1 MVDGIP
7 VHAVVR
13 GQGPD
18 VILIHGA
25 SGNARDFT
33 FDLVDRLDDHYRVI
47 AFDRPGLGYTGRV
60 TQAVNDPNGPR
71 PETPSEQAILLEAAA
86 RQLNVD
92 KAVVLG
98 QSYGGA
104 VALGWAIERPD
115 TVSALVLVS
124 AVTTPWNTDL
134 EGWYALMEHNIG
146 PSFVA
151 PMVSAFATPERADSV
166 LNDIFS
172 PQHPPQGYRNYV
184 GVGLTT
190 RLNSLI
196 SNANQVN
203 ALHDYITDIQSRLP
217 EISIPVEAI
226 HGTADKI
233 VPSIVH
239 ADHLEDRLHM
249 LNMTLLE
256 GVGHMP
262 HHTNPDAVLDAIS
275 RAVDRSR
282 LR

>member
-1 MVDGIP
+1 MKFTRRRNMTCLKSGLKILLLLGIFLAGSRFYIDQKAASNASAAEASHPPLGQILMVDGIP

-203 ALHDYITDIQSRLP
+203 ALHDYITDIQS
-217 EISIPVEAI
+217 
-226 HGTADKI
+226 
-233 VPSIVH
+233 
-239 ADHLEDRLHM
+239 
-249 LNMTLLE
+249 
-256 GVGHMP
+256 
-262 HHTNPDAVLDAIS
+262 
-275 RAVDRSR
+275 
-282 LR
+282 